1 MMPCSVINVHL
12 HFGGICSPPLQRQNV
27 MPHGLFYPED
37 GSSTYN
43 HNVHKHLIASPFIVH
58 SFLEKMEK
66 GFPEYGCYV
75 NTKTQTNVPRE
86 RGSFCTKVTYCGYV
100 MDTELLHITRD
111 YARYK
116 NQDIAH
122 SMRFTVVKQPGK

>member
-1 MMPCSVINVHL
+1 M
-12 HFGGICSPPLQRQNV
+12 QD
-27 MPHGLFYPED
+27 GLFYLED
-37 GSSTYN
+37 GTSTYN
-43 HNVHKHLIASPFIVH
+43 QNGNKHFFGSFFIAH

-86 RGSFCTKVTYCGYV
+86 HGSLCTKAIYCGYV
-100 MDTELLHITRD
+100 MDTELLHVTGD

-122 SMRFTVVKQPGK
+122 SMRLTEVKQPGR

>member
-1 MMPCSVINVHL
+1 
-12 HFGGICSPPLQRQNV
+12 

-43 HNVHKHLIASPFIVH
+43 HNVHKLLIARSFIVH

-86 RGSFCTKVTYCGYV
+86 RGSFCREVTYCGYV
-100 MDTELLHITRD
+100 MNTELLHITGE

-122 SMRFTVVKQPGK
+122 SMSLTEVKQPGK

>member
-1 MMPCSVINVHL
+1 MKGTVIWDVIQHDLFHL
-12 HFGGICSPPLQRQNV
+12 
-27 MPHGLFYPED
+27 ED
-37 GSSTYN
+37 GGSTYN
-43 HNVHKHLIASPFIVH
+43 QNVSKYLIASPYIVH

-86 RGSFCTKVTYCGYV
+86 HGSVCTEAMYCGYV
-100 MDTELLHITRD
+100 MDTKLLHITGE

-122 SMRFTVVKQPGK
+122 SMQLTEVKQPGK

>member
-1 MMPCSVINVHL
+1 
-12 HFGGICSPPLQRQNV
+12 
-27 MPHGLFYPED
+27 MPHGFFYLED
-37 GSSTYN
+37 GSSACN
-43 HNVHKHLIASPFIVH
+43 QNVNKHSIASLFIVH

-86 RGSFCTKVTYCGYV
+86 HGSLCTKATYCGYV
-100 MDTELLHITRD
+100 IDTELLHITGD
-111 YARYK
+111 YTRYR

-122 SMRFTVVKQPGK
+122 SMRLTEVKHPGK